1 MPNGAVAHRNV
12 PRQRALFPLRQ
23 RPNRRQTPRVSVG
36 GLAVF
41 FVPVRAVEG
50 KTPVRAVGLARFCAR
65 VYNKKQKMP
74 PNE

>member
-1 MPNGAVAHRNV
+1 MPYGAAAHRNV
-12 PRQRALFPLRQ
+12 PRQRALFSLRQ

-50 KTPVRAVGLARFCAR
+50 KTPSEGGRACAFLR
-65 VYNKKQKMP
+65 SGVQ
-74 PNE
+74 

>member
-1 MPNGAVAHRNV
+1 MPYGAVAHRNV

-50 KTPVRAVGLARFCAR
+50 QTS
-65 VYNKKQKMP
+65 
-74 PNE
+74 